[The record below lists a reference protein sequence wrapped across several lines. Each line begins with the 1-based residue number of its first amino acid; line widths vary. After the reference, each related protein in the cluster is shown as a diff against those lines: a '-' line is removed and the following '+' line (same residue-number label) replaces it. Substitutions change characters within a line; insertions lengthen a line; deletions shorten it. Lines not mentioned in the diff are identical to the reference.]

1 MLKNKIKNKSRKWN
15 TTNKTLA
22 VAILL
27 LAAVPGDAFSQS
39 IVIPVFEMYHTDNLN
54 GATTST
60 KVQRADG
67 VLVNVI
73 PSNRAKS
80 GTVYK
85 AGAIWANAYSRS
97 WGNTKLSIS
106 PFLFTTD
113 DSENYAPSKNIG
125 SSFNLTLLDTAERSV
140 IASLTAGRVM
150 PKLNADKSN
159 YSSVGLKFKQA
170 IDPTQNITFSVA
182 SSSVNKIANNSS
194 DPTNNS
200 ISASYSKNLDSFKI
214 NGGVKFTDRKSK
226 TASFSGTDQNVF
238 IEVKYPMGRHDIYAK
253 YSHTE
258 SSDDVKRTTQPAVRE
273 QTSQFYEVGYSMPIP
288 VTDFAKLT
296 FYANRLDASSNL
308 ALFKSDAT
316 TFGLKVSLNF

>member
-1 MLKNKIKNKSRKWN
+1 MLKKKDRCVIIRKALFVTGFTVALLPSISR
-15 TTNKTLA
+15 A
-22 VAILL
+22 
-27 LAAVPGDAFSQS
+27 DDQS
-39 IVIPVFEMYHTDNLN
+39 IIIPVFELYHTDNLN
-54 GATTST
+54 GGTTSAQFDNNGT
-60 KVQRADG
+60 
-67 VLVNVI
+67 LVSTPLNMK
-73 PSNRAKS
+73 PKS

-85 AGAIWANAYSRS
+85 AGAIWVNAYSTS

-106 PFLFTTD
+106 PFLFIKD

-125 SSFNLTLLDTAERSV
+125 SSVKLTLLDTAERSV

-159 YSSVGLKFKQA
+159 YSSVGLKFKQV

-182 SSSVNKIANNSS
+182 SSSVNKIADSTS

-200 ISASYSKNLDSFKI
+200 ISASYSKNLDVFKI

-226 TASFSGTDQNVF
+226 TASFSGTDRNVF
-238 IEVKYPMGRHDIYAK
+238 FEVKYPMERRDVYAK

-258 SSDDVKRTTQPAVRE
+258 SSDDVKRTTQAAVRK

-288 VTDFAKLT
+288 VTDLAKLT

-308 ALFKSDAT
+308 ALYQSETT
-316 TFGLKVSLNF
+316 TFGIKASINF

>member
-1 MLKNKIKNKSRKWN
+1 MM
-15 TTNKTLA
+15 TLLQENNHNLNLRI
-22 VAILL
+22 AITAMSFL
-27 LAAVPGDAFSQS
+27 LAFFPS
-39 IVIPVFEMYHTDNLN
+39 ISIANDKSMIVPVFELYHTDNLN
-54 GATTST
+54 GGTTSAQFNNNGT
-60 KVQRADG
+60 
-67 VLVNVI
+67 LVSTPLNMK
-73 PSNRAKS
+73 PKS

-85 AGAIWANAYSRS
+85 AGAIWANAYSTS
-97 WGNTKLSIS
+97 LGTTKLSIS
-106 PFLFTTD
+106 PFLFMKD
-113 DSENYAPSKNIG
+113 DSENYAPSQNIG
-125 SSFNLTLLDTAERSV
+125 SSFNLTLLDTAERSI

-170 IDPTQNITFSVA
+170 IDPTQNITFSLA
-182 SSSVNKIANNSS
+182 SSSVNKIANSTS

-200 ISASYSKNLDSFKI
+200 ISASYSKNLNSFKI

-238 IEVKYPMGRHDIYAK
+238 LEVKYPMGRHDIYAK

-258 SSDDVKRTTQPAVRE
+258 SSDDVKRTTQAAVRK
-273 QTSQFYEVGYSMPIP
+273 QTSQFYELGYSMPIP

-308 ALFKSDAT
+308 ALYQSETT
-316 TFGLKVSLNF
+316 TFGLKASLNF